1 MEIGNGGGGRRRV
14 VWMPHELDDLAE
26 RTRKR
31 LGLTR
36 SGFFRYAVTQLLQ
49 QLSVLSTTVKGE
61 TIDEQR

>member
-1 MEIGNGGGGRRRV
+1 MEVKNGVRRV
-14 VWMPHELDDLAE
+14 VWMPYELDDLAE